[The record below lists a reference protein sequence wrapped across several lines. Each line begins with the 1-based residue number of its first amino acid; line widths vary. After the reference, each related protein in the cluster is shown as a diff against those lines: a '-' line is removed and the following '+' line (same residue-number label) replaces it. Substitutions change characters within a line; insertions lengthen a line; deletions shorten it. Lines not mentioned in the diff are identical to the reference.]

1 MCWKSKKLKIKIAKR
16 DIPVWK
22 VVYRDKSSYE
32 TECYALYHRTYYY
45 LKGEI
50 QHSCMHFINNLNHIL
65 GYEGFHSYSKKLNP
79 IITGEGIYIIK
90 KYFLGLR
97 KKVIELYP
105 NQRCIKIAEFCIPKG
120 ANYAINEKGEIISDK
135 IIFKNIID

>member
-1 MCWKSKKLKIKIAKR
+1 MCWESKKLKVKTAKR
-16 DIPVWK
+16 DIPSWK
-22 VVYRDKSSYE
+22 VVYSDESSYE
-32 TECYALYHRTYYY
+32 TECYALYHRTYSY

-50 QHSCMHFINNLNHIL
+50 RHSRMHFDFINLIL
-65 GYEGFHSYSKKLNP
+65 GHEGFHSYSKKLNP

-120 ANYAINEKGEIISDK
+120 ANYAINEKGEIISDT

>member
-1 MCWKSKKLKIKIAKR
+1 MCWESKKLKVKTAKR
-16 DIPVWK
+16 DIPSWK
-22 VVYRDKSSYE
+22 VVYSDESSYE
-32 TECYALYHRTYYY
+32 TECYALYHRTYSY

-50 QHSCMHFINNLNHIL
+50 RHSRMHFDFINLIL
-65 GYEGFHSYSKKLNP
+65 GHEGFHSYSKKLNP